1 MLTRFDRLG
10 PSLLRAACVACV
22 AIVGLVALASESRA
36 ADAPARSQIPAQ
48 GASVQPLELWYDEPA
63 SKWTEALPI
72 GNGELGGMV
81 FGDEFGTIQVNEIS
95 VWAGKPIDRN
105 RTPAAGS
112 LARARELWFKGDVLG
127 AQKIMQDEFM
137 TPDWVRSYQPL
148 MTVGT
153 RWSAPFE
160 KVTDVRRSLDLA
172 TGVATTEFT
181 ADGARY
187 RYRMFA
193 SAADNAIVV
202 RWESLGEKPL
212 VAAIASGRDELVD
225 GGAEI
230 STDEADGTTRFFQT
244 RYGTAVNGE
253 HRGVRYAGCV
263 AMQLDELDPKR
274 VEITQLPSRS
284 LGKSE
289 GYDRVSF
296 ETRAYTVAIT
306 GATDF
311 IAGINPTVRVADP
324 KITAKNRAKET
335 LQFSFDELL
344 ARHTKRYSE
353 VMQRVSL
360 EIGST
365 PQATKPTDVRL
376 AEFRNGA
383 DDPALLALYFQFGRY
398 LLFSSSRAGG
408 LLPANLQGLW
418 NEHLAAPWNADY
430 HTNINIQM
438 NYWHAEST
446 NLAECHEP
454 LFAFT
459 DRLIQNGRVS
469 AEKLYGARGSVV
481 HHTSDAWAFT
491 EPIGLTVWGMWPHGG
506 GWLTRHYFEHYAHS
520 GDELFLRERAWPAL
534 AACAEFYLD
543 YLCVDPATGKLVAGP
558 SSSPENT
565 FITPDGQHANIG
577 MGNAMDQAIIW
588 DVFTNLLDAAKVLAR
603 DDDELTKRVRTARD
617 NLAWPSVGADGRLME
632 WARPFGEAEPGHRH
646 ISHLFGL
653 HPGAQFNCDTTPEL
667 LAAARKTLDFRLA
680 NGGGHTG
687 WSRAWLINFFARLG
701 DGKAVEDNLRA
712 LLSKSTLPNL
722 FDDHP
727 PFQID
732 GNFGGTAGVAE
743 ALVQSHVAE
752 KDAFEPG
759 ALPRYIIDLLP
770 ALPTSWKTG
779 EVRGLRARGGVTVT
793 RLAWATESEV
803 AKIDVEFEAIG
814 RDEIR
819 VRPPLGWQLSTSE
832 ANNVAREGD
841 GSYALKPQQSGSKF
855 RAVFTRIPSKE

>member
-1 MLTRFDRLG
+1 MPSRIARVVRTAVLAGAALG
-10 PSLLRAACVACV
+10 AAAF
-22 AIVGLVALASESRA
+22 AGI
-36 ADAPARSQIPAQ
+36 APAQSRT
-48 GASVQPLELWYDEPA
+48 ELWYAQSA

-95 VWAGKPIDRN
+95 VWAGQPVDRN
-105 RTPAAGS
+105 RTPAPGS

-127 AQKIMQDEFM
+127 AQKVMQDEFM

-160 KVTDVRRSLDLA
+160 NVTDVRRSLDLA
-172 TGVATTEFT
+172 TGVATTDFT
-181 ADGARY
+181 ADGSRF
-187 RYRMFA
+187 RCRMFA
-193 SAADNAIVV
+193 SAADPAIVV
-202 RWESLGEKPL
+202 RWEALGERPL
-212 VAAIASGRDELVD
+212 VAAIAAGRDELVD
-225 GGAEI
+225 GGADIASE
-230 STDEADGTTRFFQT
+230 DLADGLRSYHI
-244 RYGTAVNGE
+244 RHGTAVNGE

-263 AMQLDELDPKR
+263 AMHIDG
-274 VEITQLPSRS
+274 LPNRTVVDRLPGRS
-284 LGKSE
+284 LGKVE
-289 GYDRVSF
+289 GHDRVGY
-296 ETRAYTVAIT
+296 ETRAYTVVIT

-311 IAGINPTVRVADP
+311 IAGIDPTVRLADP
-324 KITAKNRAKET
+324 RITVKSRASEA
-335 LQFSFDELL
+335 LAAGFDALL
-344 ARHTKRYSE
+344 ARHARRHAE
-353 VMQRVSL
+353 AMGRVSL
-360 EIGST
+360 DVGST
-365 PQATKPTDVRL
+365 PQAAKPTDVRL
-376 AEFRNGA
+376 AEFRAGA
-383 DDPALLALYFQFGRY
+383 DDPSLLALYFQFGRY
-398 LLFSSSRAGG
+398 LLMSSSRPDGI
-408 LLPANLQGLW
+408 LPANLQGLW

-446 NLAECHEP
+446 NLADRHGP

-459 DRLIQNGRVS
+459 DRLIENGRVS
-469 AEKLYGARGSVV
+469 AERLYGARGSVV

-520 GDELFLRERAWPAL
+520 GDEAFLRGRAWPAL
-534 AACAEFYLD
+534 SACAEFYLD
-543 YLCVDPATGKLVAGP
+543 YLCEDPATGRLVSGP

-565 FITPDGQHANIG
+565 FVTADGQNANIG
-577 MGNAMDQAIIW
+577 MGNAMDQAIVW
-588 DVFTNLLDAAKVLAR
+588 DVFTNLLDAANVLGKNGDPLVA
-603 DDDELTKRVRTARD
+603 RVRAARER
-617 NLAWPSVGADGRLME
+617 LAWPSVGADGRLME
-632 WARPFGEAEPGHRH
+632 WSRPFGEAEPGHRH

-701 DGKAVEDNLRA
+701 DGKAVEENLRA

-732 GNFGGTAGVAE
+732 GNFGGTAGIAE

-752 KDAFEPG
+752 KDAFAPG
-759 ALPRYIIDLLP
+759 AMPRYILDILP
-770 ALPTSWKTG
+770 ALPPSWTTG
-779 EVRGLRARGGVTVT
+779 SAKGLRARGGVTVT
-793 RLAWATESEV
+793 NLAWTPDRIEVELHAT
-803 AKIDVEFEAIG
+803 G
-814 RDEIR
+814 RDAIR
-819 VRPPLGWQLSTSE
+819 IRPPLGWELKG
-832 ANNVAREGD
+832 VARGDD
-841 GSYALKPQQSGSKF
+841 GSCELRAQPAPVF
-855 RAVFTRIPSKE
+855 RAEFTRIETKAGSTRVEDRPDEAKPTGRGR

>member
-1 MLTRFDRLG
+1 MSARSILVRL
-10 PSLLRAACVACV
+10 ACV
-22 AIVGLVALASESRA
+22 IVPFAA
-36 ADAPARSQIPAQ
+36 ADIPSNAAHVPAPPRSA
-48 GASVQPLELWYDEPA
+48 PLELWYDEPA
-63 SKWTEALPI
+63 SKWTEALPV
-72 GNGELGGMV
+72 GNGVLGGMV

-95 VWAGKPIDRN
+95 VWAGRPVDRN
-105 RTPAAGS
+105 RTPAPGS
-112 LARARELWFKGDVLG
+112 LARARELWFKGDVVG
-127 AQKIMQDEFM
+127 AQRIMQDEFM

-181 ADGARY
+181 ADGSRY
-187 RYRMFA
+187 RYRVFA
-193 SAADNAIVV
+193 SAVDDVIVV
-202 RWESLGEKPL
+202 RWDALGEKPL
-212 VAAIASGRDELVD
+212 LAAIGTGRDELID
-225 GGAEI
+225 GGVEVRL
-230 STDEADGTTRFFQT
+230 DEATDVDFGVQRRVLRECQV

-253 HRGVRYAGCV
+253 HRGVRYAGCAAVQYDEAEPKSV
-263 AMQLDELDPKR
+263 AGVRMPAR
-274 VEITQLPSRS
+274 T
-284 LGKSE
+284 LGKVE
-289 GYDRVSF
+289 GRSDLAR
-296 ETRAYTVAIT
+296 ETRGYTVVIA

-311 IAGINPTVRVADP
+311 LAGIDPRVRIADP
-324 KITAKNRAKET
+324 VVTAKSRAVAALAST
-335 LQFSFDELL
+335 FDELL
-344 ARHTKRYSE
+344 ARHTKQYGE
-353 VMQRVSL
+353 VMGRVSL
-360 EIGST
+360 DVGAT
-365 PQATKPTDVRL
+365 AQAAKPTDVRL
-376 AEFRNGA
+376 AEFRTGA
-383 DDPALLALYFQFGRY
+383 DDPSLVAMYFQFGRY
-398 LLFSSSRAGG
+398 LLMSSSRPGG

-446 NLAECHEP
+446 NLAACHEP

-459 DRLIQNGRVS
+459 DRLVENGRSS
-469 AEKLYGARGSVV
+469 AQKLYGARGSVV

-506 GWLTRHYFEHYAHS
+506 GWLTRHYWEHYAHS
-520 GDELFLRERAWPAL
+520 GDEAFLRARAWPAL
-534 AACAEFYLD
+534 TACAEFYLD
-543 YLCVDPATGKLVAGP
+543 YLCEDPATGKLVSGP

-565 FITPDGQHANIG
+565 FITADGQQANIG
-577 MGNAMDQAIIW
+577 MGNAMDQAIVW
-588 DVFTNLLDAAKVLAR
+588 DVFTNLLDAATVLGKN
-603 DDDELTKRVRTARD
+603 DDPLVARVRTARE

-646 ISHLFGL
+646 ISHLYGL

-701 DGKAVEDNLRA
+701 DGKAVEDNVRA

-732 GNFGGTAGVAE
+732 GNFGGTAGIAE
-743 ALVQSHVAE
+743 ALLQSHVAE
-752 KDAFEPG
+752 KDAFAPG
-759 ALPRYIIDLLP
+759 AMPRYVLDILP
-770 ALPTSWKTG
+770 ALLPSWKTG

-793 RLAWATESEV
+793 RLAWTPER
-803 AKIDVEFEAIG
+803 VEIECTAPARG
-814 RDEIR
+814 EIHM
-819 VRPPLGWQLSTSE
+819 RPPLGWELQGATR
-832 ANNVAREGD
+832 AAD
-841 GSYALKPQQSGSKF
+841 GSYALKPQAAHAF
-855 RAVFTRIPSKE
+855 RAVFTRKAA

>member
-1 MLTRFDRLG
+1 
-10 PSLLRAACVACV
+10 
-22 AIVGLVALASESRA
+22 
-36 ADAPARSQIPAQ
+36 
-48 GASVQPLELWYDEPA
+48 
-63 SKWTEALPI
+63 
-72 GNGELGGMV
+72 
-81 FGDEFGTIQVNEIS
+81 
-95 VWAGKPIDRN
+95 
-105 RTPAAGS
+105 
-112 LARARELWFKGDVLG
+112 
-127 AQKIMQDEFM
+127 
-137 TPDWVRSYQPL
+137 
-148 MTVGT
+148 
-153 RWSAPFE
+153 
-160 KVTDVRRSLDLA
+160 
-172 TGVATTEFT
+172 
-181 ADGARY
+181 
-187 RYRMFA
+187 
-193 SAADNAIVV
+193 
-202 RWESLGEKPL
+202 
-212 VAAIASGRDELVD
+212 
-225 GGAEI
+225 
-230 STDEADGTTRFFQT
+230 
-244 RYGTAVNGE
+244 
-253 HRGVRYAGCV
+253 
-263 AMQLDELDPKR
+263 
-274 VEITQLPSRS
+274 
-284 LGKSE
+284 
-289 GYDRVSF
+289 
-296 ETRAYTVAIT
+296 
-306 GATDF
+306 
-311 IAGINPTVRVADP
+311 
-324 KITAKNRAKET
+324 
-335 LQFSFDELL
+335 
-344 ARHTKRYSE
+344 
-353 VMQRVSL
+353 
-360 EIGST
+360 
-365 PQATKPTDVRL
+365 
-376 AEFRNGA
+376 
-383 DDPALLALYFQFGRY
+383 
-398 LLFSSSRAGG
+398 
-408 LLPANLQGLW
+408 LW

-459 DRLIQNGRVS
+459 DRLIQNGRIS

-543 YLCVDPATGKLVAGP
+543 YLSVDPATGKLVAGP

-603 DDDELTKRVRTARD
+603 DDDEITKRVRVARD
-617 NLAWPSVGADGRLME
+617 NLALPSVGADGRLME

-743 ALVQSHVAE
+743 ALMQSHVAE

-759 ALPRYIIDLLP
+759 ALPRYIIDILP
-770 ALPTSWKTG
+770 ALPPSWKMG

-793 RLAWATESEV
+793 RLAWATENEV
-803 AKIDVEFEAIG
+803 AKIDVEFEAKG

>member
-1 MLTRFDRLG
+1 CNTTNFHYLK
-10 PSLLRAACVACV
+10 PAA
-22 AIVGLVALASESRA
+22 
-36 ADAPARSQIPAQ
+36 
-48 GASVQPLELWYDEPA
+48 
-63 SKWTEALPI
+63 KWTEALPI
-72 GNGELGGMV
+72 GNGRLGGMV
-81 FGDEFGTIQVNEIS
+81 FGDQFGTIQVNEDT
-95 VWAGKPIDRN
+95 VWAGQPVDRN

-112 LARARELWFKGDVLG
+112 LARARELWFNGDVVG

-153 RWSAPFE
+153 RWSTPFE
-160 KVTDVRRSLDLA
+160 TITDYRRSLDLS

-181 ADGARY
+181 ADGSRY
-187 RYRMFA
+187 RCRMFA
-193 SAADNAIVV
+193 SAADDAIVV
-202 RWESLGEKPL
+202 RWEALGEKPL
-212 VAAIASGRDELVD
+212 VAALAAGRDELVD
-225 GGAEI
+225 GGVEVGSDDVALVPGSLVLSQI
-230 STDEADGTTRFFQT
+230 LS
-244 RYGTAVNGE
+244 GTAVNGE
-253 HRGVRYAGCV
+253 HRGVRHAGC
-263 AMQLDELDPKR
+263 AMLRFDERDPKALADANRDSSVLGR
-274 VEITQLPSRS
+274 VCGVTGPTH
-284 LGKSE
+284 
-289 GYDRVSF
+289 
-296 ETRAYTVAIT
+296 ETRGYTVVIT

-311 IAGINPTVRVADP
+311 IAYVNPAVRIADP
-324 KITAKNRAKET
+324 KHTARRLAQEA
-335 LQFSFDELL
+335 LVRPFDELL
-344 ARHTKRYSE
+344 ARHVAAHQE
-353 VMQRVSL
+353 LMGRVTL
-360 EIGST
+360 DVGAT
-365 PQATKPTDVRL
+365 AQAAKPTDVRL

-383 DDPALLALYFQFGRY
+383 DDPSLLALYFQFGRY
-398 LLFSSSRAGG
+398 LLASSSRPND
-408 LLPANLQGLW
+408 LPANLQGLW

-454 LFAFT
+454 LFDFT
-459 DRLIQNGRVS
+459 DRLIENGRAS
-469 AEKLYGARGSVV
+469 ARKLYGAKGSVV

-520 GDELFLRERAWPAL
+520 GDEAFLRERAWPAL

-543 YLCVDPATGKLVAGP
+543 YLCEDPATGKLVAGP

-565 FITPDGQHANIG
+565 FVTPDGQRANIG
-577 MGNAMDQAIIW
+577 MGNAMDQEIVW
-588 DVFTNLLDAAKVLAR
+588 DVFTNLLDAAKVLAK
-603 DDDELTKRVRTARD
+603 DDDALVGRVRAARA
-617 NLAWPSVGADGRLME
+617 NLAWPAVGADGRLME

-687 WSRAWLINFFARLG
+687 WSRAWLINMFARLG

-732 GNFGGTAGVAE
+732 GNFGGTAGIAE

-752 KDAFEPG
+752 KDAFARG
-759 ALPRYIIDLLP
+759 KLPRYVLDVLP
-770 ALPTSWKTG
+770 ALPPSWKTG
-779 EVRGLRARGGVTVT
+779 SVTGLRARGGVTVS
-793 RLAWATESEV
+793 RLAWSPERVVVELLAEGRGEV
-803 AKIDVEFEAIG
+803 
-814 RDEIR
+814 R
-819 VRPPLGWQLSTSE
+819 VRPPLGWELKG
-832 ANNVAREGD
+832 AARGDD
-841 GSYALKPQQSGSKF
+841 GSYALMPQPAPMF
-855 RAVFTRIPSKE
+855 RAEFTRIPSKE

>member
-1 MLTRFDRLG
+1 MFARF
-10 PSLLRAACVACV
+10 
-22 AIVGLVALASESRA
+22 ALASLACFLPLFA
-36 ADAPARSQIPAQ
+36 AAPTSEPPAS
-48 GASVQPLELWYDEPA
+48 APLELWYDEPA
-63 SKWTEALPI
+63 AKWTEALPI

-81 FGDEFGTIQVNEIS
+81 FGDEFGTIQVNDIS
-95 VWAGKPIDRN
+95 VWAGQPVDRN
-105 RTPAAGS
+105 RTPPAGA

-153 RWSAPFE
+153 RWSTPFE
-160 KVTDVRRSLDLA
+160 KVSDVRRSLDLA

-181 ADGARY
+181 ADGSRY
-187 RYRMFA
+187 RYRAFA
-193 SAADNAIVV
+193 SAADDVMVV
-202 RWESLGEKPL
+202 RWDALGEKPL
-212 VAAIASGRDELVD
+212 LAAIGTGRDELID
-225 GGAEI
+225 GGCEI
-230 STDEADGTTRFFQT
+230 YTEEATEVDFGVERSIAREYQV

-253 HRGVRYAGCV
+253 HRGVRYAGCAAV
-263 AMQLDELDPKR
+263 QFDEANPKT
-274 VEITQLPSRS
+274 VEAGNMPTRS
-284 LGKSE
+284 LGKVE
-289 GYDRVSF
+289 GISKLAR
-296 ETRAYTVAIT
+296 ETRGYTVIIT
-306 GATDF
+306 SATDF
-311 IAGINPTVRVADP
+311 IAGINPLVRIADP
-324 KITAKNRAKET
+324 KITAKSRAKAALSST
-335 LQFSFDELL
+335 FDELL
-344 ARHTKRYSE
+344 ARHTKRYSKI
-353 VMQRVSL
+353 MGRVSL
-360 EIGST
+360 EIGTT

-376 AEFRNGA
+376 AEFRKGA

-398 LLFSSSRAGG
+398 LLMSSSKPDG

-446 NLAECHEP
+446 NLAECHTP

-459 DRLIQNGRVS
+459 DRLIENGRIS

-520 GDELFLRERAWPAL
+520 GDEAFLRERAWPVL

-543 YLCVDPATGKLVAGP
+543 YLCEDPATGKLVSGP

-565 FITPDGQHANIG
+565 FITADGQQANIG
-577 MGNAMDQAIIW
+577 MGNAMDQAIVW
-588 DVFTNLLDAAKVLAR
+588 DVFTNLLNAATVLAKN
-603 DDDELTKRVRTARD
+603 DDALVVRVRAAREK
-617 NLAWPSVGADGRLME
+617 LALPSVGADGRLME

-701 DGKAVEDNLRA
+701 DGNAVEDNLRA

-732 GNFGGTAGVAE
+732 GNFGGAAGIAE
-743 ALVQSHVAE
+743 ALMQSHVAE
-752 KDAFEPG
+752 KDALEPG
-759 ALPRYIIDLLP
+759 AMPRYIIDILP
-770 ALPTSWKTG
+770 ALPPSWNTG
-779 EVRGLRARGGVTVT
+779 EVRGLRARGGVTVVK
-793 RLAWATESEV
+793 LAWNPQRITVVFAAPARESLC
-803 AKIDVEFEAIG
+803 
-814 RDEIR
+814 
-819 VRPPLGWQLSTSE
+819 VRPPLGWELKGATRA
-832 ANNVAREGD
+832 AN
-841 GSYALKPQQSGSKF
+841 GSYALTKSAIETADF
-855 RAVFTRIPSKE
+855 AVEFTRVKFTPIAP

>member
-1 MLTRFDRLG
+1 MLTHFDRIG
-10 PSLLRAACVACV
+10 PSLLRAVCIACVAV
-22 AIVGLVALASESRA
+22 VGLGTPASEARA
-36 ADAPARSQIPAQ
+36 ADAPLPSQVPAIH
-48 GASVQPLELWYDEPA
+48 ASTQPLELWYDKPA

-153 RWSAPFE
+153 RWSAPAE

-202 RWESLGEKPL
+202 RWEALGDNPL
-212 VAAIASGRDELVD
+212 IAAIASGRDELVD
-225 GGAEI
+225 GGADTAFEKLN
-230 STDEADGTTRFFQT
+230 GTERVFETT
-244 RYGTAVNGE
+244 YGTAVNGE
-253 HRGVRYAGCV
+253 YRGVRYAGCV
-263 AMQLDELDPKR
+263 SLQVDERDANR
-274 VEITQLPSRS
+274 VEIAQVPTRN
-284 LGKSE
+284 LGKFS
-289 GYDRVSF
+289 GCSF
-296 ETRAYTVAIT
+296 PAYETYAYTVVIT

-311 IAGINPTVRVADP
+311 IAGINPAVRVADP
-324 KITAKNRAKET
+324 KVTAKDRAREI

-344 ARHTKRYSE
+344 ARHAKRYSE

-360 EIGST
+360 DIGST
-365 PQATKPTDVRL
+365 PQAAKPTDVRL

-408 LLPANLQGLW
+408 MLPANLQGLW

-469 AEKLYGARGSVV
+469 AKKLYGARGSVV

-520 GDELFLRERAWPAL
+520 G
-534 AACAEFYLD
+534 
-543 YLCVDPATGKLVAGP
+543 
-558 SSSPENT
+558 
-565 FITPDGQHANIG
+565 
-577 MGNAMDQAIIW
+577 
-588 DVFTNLLDAAKVLAR
+588 
-603 DDDELTKRVRTARD
+603 
-617 NLAWPSVGADGRLME
+617 
-632 WARPFGEAEPGHRH
+632 
-646 ISHLFGL
+646 
-653 HPGAQFNCDTTPEL
+653 
-667 LAAARKTLDFRLA
+667 
-680 NGGGHTG
+680 
-687 WSRAWLINFFARLG
+687 
-701 DGKAVEDNLRA
+701 
-712 LLSKSTLPNL
+712 
-722 FDDHP
+722 
-727 PFQID
+727 
-732 GNFGGTAGVAE
+732 
-743 ALVQSHVAE
+743 
-752 KDAFEPG
+752 
-759 ALPRYIIDLLP
+759 
-770 ALPTSWKTG
+770 
-779 EVRGLRARGGVTVT
+779 
-793 RLAWATESEV
+793 
-803 AKIDVEFEAIG
+803 
-814 RDEIR
+814 
-819 VRPPLGWQLSTSE
+819 
-832 ANNVAREGD
+832 
-841 GSYALKPQQSGSKF
+841 
-855 RAVFTRIPSKE
+855 